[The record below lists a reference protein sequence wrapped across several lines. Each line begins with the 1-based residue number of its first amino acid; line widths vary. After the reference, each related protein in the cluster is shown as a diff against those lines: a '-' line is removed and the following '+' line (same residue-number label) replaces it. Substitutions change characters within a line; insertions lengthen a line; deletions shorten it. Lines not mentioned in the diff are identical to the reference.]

1 MKIKFCGAA
10 RNVTGSNHLITLDNG
25 YKILLDCGLFQ
36 GNYKT
41 DKESNGRFHY
51 DASEIDCLIL
61 SHAHIDHSGR
71 IPMLVKHGF
80 RGCIHATHATRSLC
94 GIMLLD
100 SAKIQERDAQW
111 NNKRELEKKKKKKAK
126 GKKYTAELKEPLYE
140 ASDVTETM
148 KLFNGY
154 SYNRWHKISE
164 DVEVMFRDQGHIL
177 GSASVTLRI
186 KEGSKQRTLGFTGD
200 IGRPERPILR
210 DPQLMPEVDY
220 LIMESTYGEK

>member
-1 MKIKFCGAA
+1 
-10 RNVTGSNHLITLDNG
+10 
-25 YKILLDCGLFQ
+25 
-36 GNYKT
+36 
-41 DKESNGRFHY
+41 
-51 DASEIDCLIL
+51 
-61 SHAHIDHSGR
+61 
-71 IPMLVKHGF
+71 
-80 RGCIHATHATRSLC
+80 
-94 GIMLLD
+94 MLLD